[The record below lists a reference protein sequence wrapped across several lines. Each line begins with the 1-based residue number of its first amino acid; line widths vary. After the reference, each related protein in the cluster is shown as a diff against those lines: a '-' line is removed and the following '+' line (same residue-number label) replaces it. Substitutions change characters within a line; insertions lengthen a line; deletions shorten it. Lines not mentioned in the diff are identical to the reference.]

1 MEEIQ
6 ERLIEEEMKEAYV
19 DYAMSVITA
28 RALPDVNDGL
38 KPVHRRIL
46 YAMNKLNLQH
56 NKPHRKSAY
65 VVGRVLAELHPHGDA
80 AVYDALARMAQN
92 FSLRYPLIDGQGNWG
107 SIDGDKQASMRYTE
121 ARLTRLSSEML
132 ADIEKNTVKMTPNYD
147 ESSQEPVILPTK
159 IPNLLVNGSSGIAVG
174 MATNIPPHN
183 MNEVL
188 DAVIF
193 LIDNSN
199 ASIDELM
206 NIVKGPD
213 FPTGSFILGK
223 SAIRNAYKTGRG
235 KIKIRSKTEIEDNK
249 DKKRIIVTEIPYMI
263 NKSFLIENI
272 VNLVRDK
279 RIEGISD
286 IRDESDRRGMRIV
299 IELKKGEDAEVVR
312 NNLFKYSQ
320 LQTTF
325 GVISLALVAGQ
336 PKLLNLKDIL
346 YFFIEHRKRVII
358 RRTEFDLGNA
368 EKRAH
373 ILSGLRTAL
382 ENIDFVVKLIK
393 GSESPLVAK
402 NLLIKNLR
410 ISKMQAEA
418 ILDMRLHRLTSLEQ
432 GKIKKEYDDLLNLI
446 KELRE
451 ILGSEARI
459 LEIIKKECLEL
470 KEKYGD
476 GRRTE
481 ILEEE
486 EELEVEDLIE
496 EENVVVTVTH
506 SGYVKRISLDEYKE
520 QRRGGKGVKAA
531 GTKEEDFVE
540 NIFISSTHDYILFFS
555 DKGKVYWL
563 KAYNIP
569 EGARYSRGK
578 AIINLLNLKDEKI
591 NAMIPIKGFDG
602 YLVMV
607 TKKGIVKR
615 IKLDVFSNPRRGGI
629 IAIKL
634 DGDELVDVK
643 LTDGNQKLIIASANG
658 NAVKFKE
665 EDVRVMGRN
674 SYGVRGMKLEKDMVI
689 GMEIARDSLLTVTEN
704 GYGKRTNIDEYRLI
718 RRGGKG
724 VINIKTS
731 KRNGKVIG
739 IKTVKEDDEIICI
752 SENGILIRIP
762 VNGISEIG
770 RNTQGVIIMKLNEKD
785 RVNGVAKILKSEEV
799 IVD

>member
-674 SYGVRGMKLEKDMVI
+674 SYGVRGMKLEKDNVV
-689 GMEIARDSLLTVTEN
+689 GMEIAMDSLLTVTEN

-785 RVNGVAKILKSEEV
+785 SVNAIAKILKSEDVEV
-799 IVD
+799 N